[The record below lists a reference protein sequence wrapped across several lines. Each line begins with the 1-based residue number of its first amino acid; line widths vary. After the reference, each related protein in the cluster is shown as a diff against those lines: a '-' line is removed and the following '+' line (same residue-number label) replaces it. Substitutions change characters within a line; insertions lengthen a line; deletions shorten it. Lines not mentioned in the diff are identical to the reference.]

1 MTIERTASFQSR
13 YLNIVGTLRIPSPTG
28 LNQKRAAI
36 VISHPGG
43 GVKEQTTGLYAHL
56 LANEGFVTLAFDA
69 GYQGESSGEPR
80 GLEDPSQ
87 RVEDI
92 KAAVTHLS
100 LLDEVDP
107 ERLGVL
113 GICASGG
120 YAAFAAQTDVRIKAI
135 AGVSTVDLGAM
146 IREGVK
152 NTAAA
157 LPVHALAATLKN
169 AANARLSEGKG
180 ESPQLLPWAPDRP
193 KAVPAAFPTLFKEA
207 ADYYRTS
214 RGAHRRSTNRF
225 PLRST
230 ELLANFDAFVSNY
243 LISPRPILMIAG
255 AEADTRYY
263 SEDAIAKAAEPK
275 ELFLVPNKSHIA
287 LYDDPTGVLPKLV
300 DFYGNSLSS

>member
-1 MTIERTASFQSR
+1 MTTERTASFQSR
-13 YLNIVGTLRIPSPTG
+13 HLNIVGNLLIPAPSAP
-28 LNQKRAAI
+28 NRNHAAI
-36 VISHPGG
+36 VVSHPGS
-43 GVKEQTTGLYAHL
+43 GVKEQTAGLYARL
-56 LANEGFVTLAFDA
+56 LANQGFVTLAFDA

-107 ERLGVL
+107 DRIGVL
-113 GICASGG
+113 GLCASGG
-120 YAAFAAQTDVRIKAI
+120 YASFAAQTDVRIKAI

-146 IREGVK
+146 IREGVR
-152 NTAAA
+152 NTAAES
-157 LPVHALAATLKN
+157 PSHALAATLEN
-169 AANARLSEGKG
+169 AANARLSEAKG
-180 ESPQLLPWAPDRP
+180 QSPQLLPWAPDDP
-193 KAVPAAFPTLFKEA
+193 KTVPAAFPTLYKEA
-207 ADYYRTS
+207 ADYYRTP
-214 RGAHRRSTNRF
+214 RGEHRRSTNRF

-230 ELLANFDAFVSNY
+230 ELLANFDAFAFNY

-255 AEADTRYY
+255 SDADTRYH
-263 SEDAIAKAAEPK
+263 SENAIRKATEPK

-300 DFYGNSLSS
+300 EFYANSLSG

>member
-13 YLNIVGTLRIPSPTG
+13 CLNIVGTLRIPSPSG
-28 LNQKRAAI
+28 LDQRRAAI
-36 VISHPGG
+36 IVSHPGG
-43 GVKEQTTGLYAHL
+43 GVKEQTAGFYADL
-56 LANEGFVTLAFDA
+56 LANEGFVTLTFDA

-107 ERLGVL
+107 ERIGVL
-113 GICASGG
+113 GICISGG

-135 AGVSTVDLGAM
+135 AGVSTVDVGAM

-157 LPVHALAATLKN
+157 LPSHVLAATLKN
-169 AANARLSEGKG
+169 AANARLSEAKG
-180 ESPQLLPWAPDRP
+180 ESPQLLRWVPDDP
-193 KAVPAAFPTLFKEA
+193 ETVPVGFPTLLKEA
-207 ADYYRTS
+207 AEYYQTS
-214 RGAHRRSTNRF
+214 RGAHRRTTNRF

-230 ELLANFDAFVSNY
+230 ELLTNFDAFAFNY

-275 ELFLVPNKSHIA
+275 ELYLIPNKSHIA
-287 LYDDPTGVLPKLV
+287 LYDDCTSVLPKLL
-300 DFYGNSLSS
+300 DFYGTWLSS